1 MILNKLFL
9 FVVGSA
15 LSFNLLALTGK
26 VVSISDGDTISI
38 IDSGNVRHN
47 IRLAGIDAPEK
58 SQKYG
63 SASKDNLSKLVYM
76 RTVSIEDKK
85 RDKYGRIVGKV
96 ILDDVDV
103 CLSQISSGLA
113 WHYVKY
119 ANEQSTKDRQAYSQ
133 AEIKA
138 RKKMIGLWGD
148 PSPTPPWDFRN
159 KIK

>member
-1 MILNKLFL
+1 
-9 FVVGSA
+9 
-15 LSFNLLALTGK
+15 
-26 VVSISDGDTISI
+26 
-38 IDSGNVRHN
+38 
-47 IRLAGIDAPEK
+47 
-58 SQKYG
+58 
-63 SASKDNLSKLVYM
+63 M
-76 RTVSIEDKK
+76 RTVYIEDKK

-96 ILDDVDV
+96 ILDDLDV

-133 AEIKA
+133 AEINA